1 MTTNHMKSIKIHIFS
16 VLACVAIS
24 GCAAEI
30 HQRGN
35 LPTEEKLAQVRPGI
49 SREQVQSILGSPS
62 TSATFTD
69 LSWYYIGQKVEDYA
83 FYRPKVIDRQVV
95 VIQFDND
102 GLVSEVKTLDKEDG
116 KEIEMVERTTP
127 TVGRDFSIMQQ
138 IFGNLGRTPSLPGS
152 GGSPG
157 QSGL

>member
-1 MTTNHMKSIKIHIFS
+1 MFKYMKSIKFHFFS
-16 VLACVAIS
+16 ALACLLIA
-24 GCAAEI
+24 GCAAEV

-35 LPTEEKLAQVRPGI
+35 LPTDEKLAQVRTGI

-62 TSATFTD
+62 TMATFTD
-69 LSWYYIGQKVEDYA
+69 MSWYYIGQKVEDYA

-102 GLVSEVKTLDKEDG
+102 GLVSEVKRLDKEDG
-116 KEIEMVERTTP
+116 KAIEMVERTTP

-138 IFGNLGRTPSLPGS
+138 IFGNLGRSPSLPS
-152 GGSPG
+152 SSGSPG
-157 QSGL
+157 SSGL